1 MKTRSELIERLAQ
14 GQHPDIVIIGGG
26 ANGAGVFRDLSL
38 QGIPTLLL
46 EKGDYSGGT
55 SASPSRLA
63 HGGLR
68 YLETGEVSLVR
79 ESAEERN
86 LMLLNAPHQVRPL
99 PVWIPLW
106 SWFGGTIGAALRFL
120 RLKKNP
126 GAKGVL
132 PVRTGLFI
140 YDQFGNLNRTM
151 PRHSML
157 SRTTALRLVPQLA
170 SRTKAVA
177 QYFDAVIS
185 QPERIVLE
193 MIEDGEEDC
202 AEAMALSYVEA
213 RGISDGA
220 LKVHDRMSGADFMIK
235 PKLVLNISGPWADEV
250 QKGLRFN
257 RKMVGGTKGS
267 HIVVRNV
274 DLATALDGRMLYFET
289 DDFRACLIYPMGEDR
304 LFIGATDIRTDDP
317 EDRRCSDEEIDYLFD
332 AMTQVMP
339 EIKFSRDD
347 IVFTVAG
354 VRPLPHSDS
363 DVTGSISRDHKLHQ
377 FEAISDRPFPV
388 FTLIGGKWTTYRIC
402 AEQIADAVLTHL
414 GQERKASTTKL
425 AIGGGRDYPVDAAGQ
440 DAFAASLAKTTG
452 ISRDRAD
459 ILAYRYGTRARAIAD
474 AEAAAGPGRID
485 GADRYSVAEITWI
498 CNHERVTRL
507 EDIVLRRT
515 LMAFEG
521 AVTMKGLEDIAAI
534 MRPILGWTTK
544 QAVNEVGST
553 AALLRDRHRMK
564 ILA

>member
-157 SRTTALRLVPQLA
+157 SRGTALRLVPQLA

-257 RKMVGGTKGS
+257 R
-267 HIVVRNV
+267 
-274 DLATALDGRMLYFET
+274 
-289 DDFRACLIYPMGEDR
+289 
-304 LFIGATDIRTDDP
+304 
-317 EDRRCSDEEIDYLFD
+317 
-332 AMTQVMP
+332 
-339 EIKFSRDD
+339 
-347 IVFTVAG
+347 
-354 VRPLPHSDS
+354 
-363 DVTGSISRDHKLHQ
+363 
-377 FEAISDRPFPV
+377 
-388 FTLIGGKWTTYRIC
+388 
-402 AEQIADAVLTHL
+402 
-414 GQERKASTTKL
+414 
-425 AIGGGRDYPVDAAGQ
+425 
-440 DAFAASLAKTTG
+440 
-452 ISRDRAD
+452 
-459 ILAYRYGTRARAIAD
+459 
-474 AEAAAGPGRID
+474 
-485 GADRYSVAEITWI
+485 
-498 CNHERVTRL
+498 
-507 EDIVLRRT
+507 
-515 LMAFEG
+515 
-521 AVTMKGLEDIAAI
+521 
-534 MRPILGWTTK
+534 
-544 QAVNEVGST
+544 
-553 AALLRDRHRMK
+553 
-564 ILA
+564 